1 MRSKIWRL
9 NVEKA
14 AAGVVFCVMTLVML
28 LSKKWGIAREI
39 EKEMEK
45 VFMSSKM
52 MIFQNNGVWERWIMD
67 NDML

>member
-14 AAGVVFCVMTLVML
+14 AVGVVFCVMTLVML
-28 LSKKWGIAREI
+28 LSKKWGIAKEI
-39 EKEMEK
+39 EKEMDN

-67 NDML
+67 NDVL